1 MFGLGRKHPL
11 FDRIRKSNIRPM
23 IALLEKGRGRQHDDV
38 LALLIGTL
46 IEDLASHMV
55 KQGPPKNHGKTVNA
69 DVFTFEVEAYA
80 AHLLRSAYFA
90 AHDEDYASDDLLDAF
105 AKGIGMVVGSVDKTC
120 GWQTR
125 AVMIARISEYGERDS
140 TGMNLISTLMT
151 IGDANVPMT
160 QYLRPLD
167 FRLDAVLASR
177 VAALT
182 GIAPTYA
189 DTLQRAIDEYALD
202 DSRAS
207 TTFALFARW
216 SD

>member
-1 MFGLGRKHPL
+1 
-11 FDRIRKSNIRPM
+11 
-23 IALLEKGRGRQHDDV
+23 
-38 LALLIGTL
+38 
-46 IEDLASHMV
+46 
-55 KQGPPKNHGKTVNA
+55 
-69 DVFTFEVEAYA
+69 
-80 AHLLRSAYFA
+80 
-90 AHDEDYASDDLLDAF
+90 
-105 AKGIGMVVGSVDKTC
+105 
-120 GWQTR
+120 
-125 AVMIARISEYGERDS
+125 MIARISEYGERDS

-202 DSRAS
+202 DS
-207 TTFALFARW
+207 
-216 SD
+216 